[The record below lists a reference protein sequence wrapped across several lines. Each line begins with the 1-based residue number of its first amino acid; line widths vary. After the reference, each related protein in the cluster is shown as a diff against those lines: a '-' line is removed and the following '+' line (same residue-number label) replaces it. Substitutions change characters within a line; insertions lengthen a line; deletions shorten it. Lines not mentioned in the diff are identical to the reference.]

1 MRKIIDDSEKSYLA
15 KMDSLPDGEWV
26 DRTYIEACR
35 PGDRRTHR
43 VVIGL
48 RKEGNHL
55 TFYNDGSAPQE
66 GAMNATYSGWRGSIM
81 VALNELLCWDQYF
94 AVGGALRHVTFDP
107 TPGTLN
113 CANYP
118 ASVSTAP
125 IQSMEISLYP
135 AYNVLS
141 KMIYPNPNLRKDIM
155 CIGGTSQ

>member
-1 MRKIIDDSEKSYLA
+1 M
-15 KMDSLPDGEWV
+15 

-48 RKEGNHL
+48 RKKGNHL

-141 KMIYPNPNLRKDIM
+141 KMIYPNPNLRKRHFFVVS
-155 CIGGTSQ
+155 TSGESNMDTF